1 MHPANAQIEL
11 LFSLNK
17 RFNASRVMV
26 KQKRVITVYIYIYVC
41 VSVHFR
47 HALPLF
53 TSLLNCLCSYDPV
66 GYGVPYNHLMFSDHR
81 EPLVEISLQVL
92 CVTMENDTGSTT
104 VTVDGTSGGT
114 AMDQGSDVSSQEV
127 SVSKRFCQTFHCE

>member
-1 MHPANAQIEL
+1 MHFLA
-11 LFSLNK
+11 
-17 RFNASRVMV
+17 
-26 KQKRVITVYIYIYVC
+26 C
-41 VSVHFR
+41 CR

-81 EPLVEISLQVL
+81 EPLVEVALQVL
-92 CVTMENDTGSTT
+92 CVTMENDQSAAA

-114 AMDQGSDVSSQEV
+114 AMDQGSDVSGQLS
-127 SVSKRFCQTFHCE
+127 CH